1 MNLDPLTTP
10 ALETAREFA
19 AAYGAAFWAACDVN
33 AILAAMALL
42 TAWIV
47 FSACIAWSAAIV
59 IRRIRTDFPRALD
72 GKEAEERARKAEAT
86 RIHNQFL
93 RDPLIRTKNEAAMA
107 THRAASI
114 TQ

>member
-1 MNLDPLTTP
+1 MT
-10 ALETAREFA
+10 R
-19 AAYGAAFWAACDVN
+19 
-33 AILAAMALL
+33 AMVLL
-42 TAWIV
+42 KRQ
-47 FSACIAWSAAIV
+47 F
-59 IRRIRTDFPRALD
+59 DL
-72 GKEAEERARKAEAT
+72 ERARKAEAT